1 MQDTLRIG
9 LIVKPQGVK
18 GEVKIQPLPDDN
30 NRIKK
35 LKKVLIDDKEYQVEH
50 VTVGGGVV
58 FLALS
63 GIYDR
68 DVAETFRGK
77 FISVERKDAVKLPKD
92 NYFIV
97 DILGCNIVTDQGD
110 VVGEVIDV
118 TSARTDI
125 FTVKCADDRI
135 LRFPFLKDLL
145 VKVDIENKQIVVKR
159 KRLDEVSCYEN

>member
-18 GEVKIQPLPDDN
+18 GEVKIQPLTDDI
-30 NRIKK
+30 NRFKK
-35 LKKVLIDDKEYQVEH
+35 LKKVLIDGKEYQVEH
-50 VTVGGGVV
+50 ATVGGGVV

-68 DVAETFRGK
+68 DVAETYRGK

-97 DILGCNIVTDQGD
+97 DIIGCELITDDGET
-110 VVGEVIDV
+110 VGVVIDV
-118 TSARTDI
+118 TSARTDV
-125 FTVKCADDRI
+125 FTVKCVDDRI

-145 VKVDIENKQIVVKR
+145 VSVDVENKKIVVKR
-159 KRLDEVSCYEN
+159 KRLNEVSCYEN